1 MRRRSL
7 RATAMISALLISCW
21 GGRAEGVSWASAGGP
36 AGCLAA
42 RAGAASAHSAA
53 MPAASTVG
61 PAADFDGDG
70 NGDIAIGV
78 PGEDIGSISN
88 AGGVNVL
95 YGDCILGAAG
105 NQFWSQN
112 SAGILGAAET
122 NDHVGSA
129 VSVGDFN
136 GDGYTDLAV
145 GVPFEDL
152 GSTADAGAVNVLY
165 GSPAGLTATGNQLFD
180 ETSAGIAGPGTAGA
194 GDEFGAALATGDFN
208 NDGYLD
214 LAVGSPGQ
222 PVGTSADAGAVTVL
236 YGSPHGLVTEGSQF
250 IHGARANDG
259 FGSAL
264 AAGNF
269 DGQSGDD
276 LGVGA
281 PGASDDGQAHAGRVS
296 WILGGPAGLTA
307 VHTAEDFD
315 PEPGSRCG
323 SSLVSLNWDTPAVPD
338 GDLVAGCPDATVDG
352 VADAG
357 VAELFDG
364 TADGLTDGV
373 TGFTSSAVQRGA
385 EFGSALAAAPLLN
398 SHNDMLVVAAPRFD
412 IGAATDAGRVE
423 ELKRDGI
430 GIKRTILEEGYHH
443 SPGSPAAGD
452 EFGASVTTASFNAAG
467 VADLAVGVPGK
478 RIGSMPGAGE
488 IISFSYGFAGDG
500 AIWDQNSPGILGA
513 AESEDMFGAAIS
525 ARQG

>member
-1 MRRRSL
+1 M
-7 RATAMISALLISCW
+7 
-21 GGRAEGVSWASAGGP
+21 
-36 AGCLAA
+36 
-42 RAGAASAHSAA
+42 
-53 MPAASTVG
+53 
-61 PAADFDGDG
+61 
-70 NGDIAIGV
+70 

-105 NQFWSQN
+105 NQFWSQD

-122 NDHVGSA
+122 NDHFGSA
-129 VSVGDFN
+129 LAVGDFN

-145 GVPFEDL
+145 GAPFEDL

-165 GSPAGLTATGNQLFD
+165 GSPTGLTATGNQLFD

-208 NDGYLD
+208 QDGYLD
-214 LAVGSPGQ
+214 LAIGSRRAN
-222 PVGTSADAGAVTVL
+222 TSAASPTPARLAVL
-236 YGSPHGLVTEGSQF
+236 YGSPRGLVTEGSQF

-276 LGVGA
+276 LAVGA
-281 PGASDDGQAHAGRVS
+281 PGASDDGHGNAGRVS
-296 WILGGPAGLTA
+296 WILGSSAGLTG
-307 VHTAEDFD
+307 VRTAEDFD

-323 SSLVSLNWDTPAVPD
+323 SSLVSLNWDTPSLPD
-338 GDLVAGCPDATVDG
+338 GDLVAGCPHATVDG
-352 VADAG
+352 VTDAG

-364 TADGLTDGV
+364 NANGLTNGV
-373 TGFTSSAVQRGA
+373 TAFTSSTVQHGA
-385 EFGSALAAAPLLN
+385 EFGSSLAAAALLN
-398 SHNDMLVVAAPRFD
+398 SKNDVLVVGAPGFD
-412 IGAATDAGRVE
+412 VGAATDAGRVE
-423 ELKRDGI
+423 ELQRQGT
-430 GIKRTILEEGYHH
+430 GIKRTILREGYAHI
-443 SPGSPAAGD
+443 PGTPEAGD
-452 EFGASVTTASFNAAG
+452 EFGASVTTASFNANG

-478 RIGSMPGAGE
+478 RIGSKPGAGE
-488 IISFSYGFAGDG
+488 IISFSYGIPGNG
-500 AIWDQNSPGILGA
+500 HVWDQNSPGILGT
-513 AESEDMFGAAIS
+513 AESEDAFGAAVS